1 MYSLANQTRIDNI
14 VLNDAQN
21 SQEQQHQ
28 KRRERPGMKYS
39 QQRCYDG
46 HQQWSNQ
53 WNKFANPGDDPQD
66 ERTRKSENG
75 EANCAHQA
83 DKNAGG
89 ELCPDV
95 SSERAVNVLKEF
107 VTAPAPTSLGQSL
120 QSGATESLHIF

>member
-39 QQRCYDG
+39 QQRRYDC
-46 HQQWSNQ
+46 HQQWPNQ
-53 WNKFANPGDDPQD
+53 GNKFTNTGDDTQD
-66 ERTRKSENG
+66 KRTWKSEHG
-75 EANCAHQA
+75 DANRAHQA

-89 ELCPDV
+89 ELRTYI

-107 VTAPAPTSLGQSL
+107 VTAPAPTSLGQHL
-120 QSGATESLHIF
+120 